1 MPTPLVKLIWVLS
14 VLLVSLAVEAEAL
27 IRVGGGLVVIEGEF
41 APLGRVVL
49 DVIPLWFIAVSLDA
63 EYWLLSADHQRLLP
77 FVTLSSP
84 LIFRITVGAAP
95 IVTIS
100 PLGIGI
106 LPNTLAFKG
115 GVGVPFGPLQLF
127 LEGVFIAAPEVAERP
142 FLAAGV
148 MLGF

>member
-1 MPTPLVKLIWVLS
+1 M
-14 VLLVSLAVEAEAL
+14 AE
-27 IRVGGGLVVIEGEF
+27 GGF

-49 DVIPLWFIAVSLDA
+49 DVVPLWFIALSLDV
-63 EYWLLSADHQRLLP
+63 EYWLLSADEGWLLP

-84 LIFRITVGAAP
+84 LIFHITVGAAP
-95 IVTIS
+95 IVMIS
-100 PLGIGI
+100 PLSVEVV
-106 LPNTLAFKG
+106 PNALAFKG

-127 LEGVFIAAPEVAERP
+127 LEGVFIATAVAEVMDGP